1 MSDLADLIAKAVT
14 SHELNTP
21 QPKRKAIG
29 QLSAEKIKPHKTI
42 NMSLN
47 NDQSEGQGGARPKA
61 LRVPASNLNNSEC
74 VASFSTRNAILKKDA
89 THTPPLIVNQPLMT

>member
-1 MSDLADLIAKAVT
+1 MSDLADLIAQAVT

-29 QLSAEKIKPHKTI
+29 QLSAEKQKPHKTI